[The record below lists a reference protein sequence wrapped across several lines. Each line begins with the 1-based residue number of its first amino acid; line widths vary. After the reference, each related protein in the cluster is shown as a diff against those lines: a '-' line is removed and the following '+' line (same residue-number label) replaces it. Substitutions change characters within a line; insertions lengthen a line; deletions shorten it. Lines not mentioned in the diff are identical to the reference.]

1 MSDDKLISAH
11 LKAILSGLSA
21 HGISHLTEIESDL
34 AQTNLLL
41 EEAITKLVA
50 SFMAINGAISVHQE
64 MLEAMLGNGAEEN
77 EATAGML
84 AISEELGR
92 HINDAVTSLQ
102 FEDMTRQLIERST
115 KRVAGLRGI
124 LSSLG
129 SSASGINGRDE
140 PREQVALLKSMG
152 RQIEMQNAELNEM
165 LLKTVRQKH
174 MDSGE
179 VELF

>member
-1 MSDDKLISAH
+1 MTNDKLLGAQ
-11 LKAILSGLSA
+11 LKAILNGLSE
-21 HGISHLTEIESDL
+21 HGISHLSEIESDL
-34 AQTNLLL
+34 LQTNLLL

-50 SFMAINGAISVHQE
+50 SFMAINGAINVQQE
-64 MLEAMLGNGAEEN
+64 MLETVLSDKAIAN
-77 EATAGML
+77 ELAGIQ

-102 FEDMTRQLIERST
+102 FEDMTRQLVERST

-124 LSSLG
+124 LGSLG
-129 SSASGINGRDE
+129 SSSSGMNGHS
-140 PREQVALLKSMG
+140 EQKELIALLRSMNM
-152 RQIEMQNAELNEM
+152 QIELQNSELNEM